1 MLPDGTVENLLK
13 PENKDTLTKVL
24 TYHVVA
30 GRIDSGELRKRIK
43 AGNGKAGL
51 KTVAGGWLWASMNGP
66 TNIVITDEMGGI
78 ANIST
83 YDVYQS
89 NGVIHV
95 IDKVLMPK

>member
-1 MLPDGTVENLLK
+1 MLLK
-13 PENKDTLTKVL
+13 EENKPTLTKIL

-30 GRIDSGELRKRIK
+30 GRIDSEGMKRRIK
-43 AGNGKAGL
+43 MGGGKARL
-51 KTVAGGWLWASMNGP
+51 KTVAGNWIWLSMNGP
-66 TNIVITDEMGGI
+66 SNIIVTDESGNS
-78 ANIST
+78 ANIPT